1 VGAAWLLPSARIVV
15 GVPIA
20 YAAAYTAGL
29 VATALVLRRRLGRID
44 GHRLVR
50 THLRV
55 LVAAAA
61 GAACTALA
69 VRALATVVASGWAG
83 ALTTVAVAGLAGAAG
98 YVATGGL
105 LRLTEFR
112 QLAATTMAGI
122 RPT

>member
-1 VGAAWLLPSARIVV
+1 MGAAWLLPSARIVV

-20 YAAAYTAGL
+20 YAAGL

-50 THLRV
+50 THLQV